1 MAFHVDYHSKSQR
14 LRSMLSIRNI
24 IAMKVTANVK
34 MVVVLSIWFHLICN
48 WCCAW
53 KLNQVINFKWKP
65 MMTVESCHQRW
76 QGGLRGGWIWSWC
89 WTHHWSCE
97 ARITRPDQ
105 ARPNTGSLRAQHLFH
120 PSHRRQLCAMNPC
133 IGCFADRYWSD
144 YLFSLTPPGV

>member
-1 MAFHVDYHSKSQR
+1 MLIIIQISEVEVNVVTIKETL
-14 LRSMLSIRNI
+14 LRWKWWPMWKWWWCYLFGFLSF
-24 IAMKVTANVK
+24 ATDA
-34 MVVVLSIWFHLICN
+34 VLRR
-48 WCCAW
+48 W
-53 KLNQVINFKWKP
+53 KLNHAVIFNWKP

-89 WTHHWSCE
+89 WTHHWRCE

-105 ARPNTGSLRAQHLFH
+105 ARPNTGSLHAQHLFH
-120 PSHRRQLCAMNPC
+120 SSHRRQLCAMNPC